1 MTRALLAAL
10 GLALVLLGV
19 QTWRLDRVK
28 SALDGSQDQASALA
42 KRLAAA
48 DLDAQTVADQCA
60 ARVDA
65 ARTSARRI
73 ETIIEREVHVD
84 PTGCAIRDLIPAG
97 ELRDALTPSA
107 LPAKPLHDRQESP
120 AAPR

>member
-1 MTRALLAAL
+1 MIRALLAAL
-10 GLALVLLGV
+10 VLALALTGV

-28 SALDGSQDQASALA
+28 TALDVSQDQAAALA
-42 KRLAAA
+42 KRLEAA
-48 DLDAQTVADQCA
+48 DLDAQTVADQCV

-65 ARTSARRI
+65 ARASARRI

-84 PTGCAIRDLIPAG
+84 PTGCAIRDLIAAD

-107 LPAKPLHDRQESP
+107 VPAEPLHDRQEGSDP
-120 AAPR
+120 SR